1 MSGVDF
7 ELIRAHLVGVG
18 GGGWGWD
25 VVGEGVKCE
34 PLSEHPTR

>member
-25 VVGEGVKCE
+25 VVGVRGRRQMRTFE
-34 PLSEHPTR
+34 